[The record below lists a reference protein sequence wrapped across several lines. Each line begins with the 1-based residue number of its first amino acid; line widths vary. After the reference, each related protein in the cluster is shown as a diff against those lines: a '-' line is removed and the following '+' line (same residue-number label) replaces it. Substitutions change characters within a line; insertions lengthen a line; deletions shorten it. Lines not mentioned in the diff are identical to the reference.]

1 MKPLE
6 NLLSELEE
14 ESDEDIPAV
23 TKNFTKCKLS
33 MLIKVTKCKYT
44 VKTLLNVSLRPLT
57 VVLGPNIEAV

>member
-23 TKNFTKCKLS
+23 TKNFTKCKYADKLYL
-33 MLIKVTKCKYT
+33 ML
-44 VKTLLNVSLRPLT
+44 
-57 VVLGPNIEAV
+57 G

>member
-23 TKNFTKCKLS
+23 TKNFTKCEYADEIYS
-33 MLIKVTKCKYT
+33 M
-44 VKTLLNVSLRPLT
+44 
-57 VVLGPNIEAV
+57 

>member
-23 TKNFTKCKLS
+23 TKNFTKCKYADEIYS
-33 MLIKVTKCKYT
+33 M
-44 VKTLLNVSLRPLT
+44 
-57 VVLGPNIEAV
+57 